1 MTEGRT
7 TMPRDGGGN
16 LISDWQFSRLSVFQI
31 SRREEGGIM
40 CFEAESWKGKVGHS
54 ALNYHALLICEGDVK
69 RFMT

>member
-40 CFEAESWKGKVGHS
+40 CITAERMKGKFGHS
-54 ALNYHALLICEGDVK
+54 AIMNYHALFGGDAEVDL
-69 RFMT
+69 

>member
-40 CFEAESWKGKVGHS
+40 YTEAESMKREIGHS
-54 ALNYHALLICEGDVK
+54 ALMNFLA
-69 RFMT
+69 FQ